1 MSNKDYTTQLQ
12 AGLGM
17 IEETMTLLGL
27 WKPKMNTRE
36 LFQVALDS
44 GLFPSLSARR
54 LRNIVA
60 ECFAPR
66 YLTNSITPASL
77 LQPLSLMLNKTE
89 LIQLLFLYTCRANS
103 ILADFMRVVFWPAYS
118 SGREQISNDE
128 ARAFVKESNQ
138 TGKMASHW
146 SEGTIRRV
154 GAYLTGICSDFG
166 LLESGSRSV
175 RRIISQSIHR
185 TTTSFLA
192 YDLHFAGLGDN
203 QIISHSDWQLYGLER
218 SDIIQELKGM
228 SLERLLIV
236 QAAGEAIRISW
247 FCKNWEEYIDAIS

>member
-1 MSNKDYTTQLQ
+1 MSSKDYTTQLQ

-27 WKPKMNTRE
+27 WKPGMNTMN

-66 YLTNSITPASL
+66 FLTNSTTPASL
-77 LQPLSLMLNKTE
+77 LKPLSLVLNKSE
-89 LIQLLFLYTCRANS
+89 LVQLLFLYTCRANT

-128 ARAFVKESNQ
+128 ARAFVREANQ
-138 TGKMASHW
+138 TGRTVSHW
-146 SEGTIRRV
+146 SDGTIRRV
-154 GAYLTGICSDFG
+154 GAYLTGICADFG
-166 LLESGSRSV
+166 FLESGSRSE
-175 RRIISQSIHR
+175 RRIISQSISR

-192 YDLHFAGLGDN
+192 YDFHFSGLGDN
-203 QIISHSDWQLYGLER
+203 QIIAHADWQLYGLER

-247 FCKNWEEYIDAIS
+247 FCKSWEEYIDAIS